1 MTVLQDIENN
11 FSNLKNYKL
20 INNNTNFGIFF
31 EYIDNLFNL
40 IVDKDL
46 KYLFLNG
53 DKSYIYVI
61 NLILAKKRDISGV
74 LKIIK
79 DNFKISKKSVNSS
92 IDSFGLFRNINVFN
106 KGGCNYKVLC
116 KNLEDSNCISNVS
129 RDSIPKELL
138 FSKKCIVNMLINEIR
153 NVNKNKSHNHYIVA
167 TDEPYKF
174 NVILNISKDKIEYSI
189 KLLMLVDPELYPF
202 YPPVISYVSPDAKKS
217 FVYHIN
223 NLNILKVENWNPIIT
238 LDWFFINLSKA
249 IDDFIPSYLNTNDEK
264 ILSDL
269 DKELINY
276 STIIGEKLYPEVN
289 IDLSHSKFVLKGDS
303 KSNNKYWN
311 SGVGYGYSGRDEWDI
326 NSYIKDQDNK
336 NNKITSCLKKINNL
350 VNNENIDLI
359 CSSSILG
366 YVENNVVNS
375 TLLEIDKIKKL
386 FEEILVFIK
395 KVIPKLDGYDDF
407 KLSIFKGL
415 DIFRND
421 ISPIIDTIDDDEK
434 VSFYMSIIVVVDYIK
449 EYINFNKDQS
459 VSEFK
464 SESVIENYNEM
475 IRLEQEKIFCDY
487 KILES
492 HRFYKHKSSSINPKS
507 LVRISSEFS
516 TMRKNLPVNWDS
528 SIVVRGCSEN
538 LNIFSF
544 IIIGPKD
551 TPYHNGTYEFHAMFP
566 KDYPHSEP
574 KVLLDTT
581 GNGTVRFNP
590 NLYDCGKVCLSLLGT
605 WSGQDGE
612 SWNKDTSTFLQ
623 VLVSIQS
630 LILVEQPY
638 FNEPGWEKQMHT
650 ETGKKKAFDYNDNLR
665 LQNLKWAIIDK
676 LENPPVG
683 FENLILEHF
692 KFKRDE
698 ILETANVWLDESIS
712 RKQEIEKCIERLVE
726 LYKKMDV

>member
-106 KGGCNYKVLC
+106 KGGCNYKDLC

-202 YPPVISYVSPDAKKS
+202 YPPVISYISPDAKKS

-326 NSYIKDQDNK
+326 NSYIKDQENK
-336 NNKITSCLKKINNL
+336 NNKITSCLKNINNL
-350 VNNENIDLI
+350 VNDENIDLI

-366 YVENNVVNS
+366 YIENNVINS

-421 ISPIIDTIDDDEK
+421 ISPIIDTIC
-434 VSFYMSIIVVVDYIK
+434 
-449 EYINFNKDQS
+449 Q
-459 VSEFK
+459 
-464 SESVIENYNEM
+464 
-475 IRLEQEKIFCDY
+475 
-487 KILES
+487 
-492 HRFYKHKSSSINPKS
+492 
-507 LVRISSEFS
+507 
-516 TMRKNLPVNWDS
+516 
-528 SIVVRGCSEN
+528 
-538 LNIFSF
+538 
-544 IIIGPKD
+544 
-551 TPYHNGTYEFHAMFP
+551 
-566 KDYPHSEP
+566 
-574 KVLLDTT
+574 LL
-581 GNGTVRFNP
+581 
-590 NLYDCGKVCLSLLGT
+590 
-605 WSGQDGE
+605 
-612 SWNKDTSTFLQ
+612 
-623 VLVSIQS
+623 
-630 LILVEQPY
+630 
-638 FNEPGWEKQMHT
+638 
-650 ETGKKKAFDYNDNLR
+650 
-665 LQNLKWAIIDK
+665 
-676 LENPPVG
+676 
-683 FENLILEHF
+683 
-692 KFKRDE
+692 
-698 ILETANVWLDESIS
+698 
-712 RKQEIEKCIERLVE
+712 
-726 LYKKMDV
+726 